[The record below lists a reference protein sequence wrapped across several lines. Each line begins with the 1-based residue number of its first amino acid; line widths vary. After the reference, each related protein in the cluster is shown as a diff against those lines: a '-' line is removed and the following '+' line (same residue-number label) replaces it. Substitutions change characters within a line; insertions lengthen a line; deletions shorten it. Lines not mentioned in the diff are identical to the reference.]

1 MWTQIQR
8 GGVFDGGE
16 VGSGKGERGQSV
28 RERMS
33 YLEKE
38 L

>member
-1 MWTQIQR
+1 MAVKLVPAR
-8 GGVFDGGE
+8 E
-16 VGSGKGERGQSV
+16 KARQSV

-38 L
+38 LALEVDVT